1 MRAPLRRFVLLLSLM
16 LAFANPSDAIVGV
29 SIATVDASASLDS
42 LTIGD
47 TIDLGI
53 VVEADPTRGGVVA
66 LGTQAYGFDPSV
78 AQSISVTTAPEFFS
92 AAVLSTAEGLEGV
105 GGIANVAAA
114 TGLATRNGGAIPM
127 VYGVTVTPTPGITG
141 QGDVGVDGRLIS
153 DGDVHA
159 RIRLQ
164 IVGAGSTTISFGA
177 VLANAEGAAYAD
189 GVLQDSEVA
198 TFTFSAS
205 GSTEAVPDRV
215 SDAMEPIPD
224 PVSDATEP
232 VTDPVSHATEAVRD
246 PASDATGAF
255 SNRVSVSTGA
265 FSSRVSGPTQ
275 AIPEPSAAI
284 VFGAGLLTVAWIH
297 RRD

>member
-1 MRAPLRRFVLLLSLM
+1 M
-16 LAFANPSDAIVGV
+16 
-29 SIATVDASASLDS
+29 
-42 LTIGD
+42 
-47 TIDLGI
+47 
-53 VVEADPTRGGVVA
+53 
-66 LGTQAYGFDPSV
+66 
-78 AQSISVTTAPEFFS
+78 
-92 AAVLSTAEGLEGV
+92 LSTAKGLEGV

-114 TGLATRNGGAIPM
+114 TGLATSNGGAIPM
-127 VYGVTVTPTPGITG
+127 VYGVTVTPTSGITG
-141 QGDVGVDGRLIS
+141 QGDVGVAGRLIS

-177 VLANAEGAAYAD
+177 VLANAEGETYAV
-189 GVLQDSEVA
+189 GVLEDSKVA

-205 GSTEAVPDRV
+205 GSTEAVPDRL
-215 SDAMEPIPD
+215 SDAMEPVPD

-255 SNRVSVSTGA
+255 SNRVSS
-265 FSSRVSGPTQ
+265 PTQ